1 MDNLGEILYELKA
14 VLGPYF
20 RDHNI
25 ECHGDV
31 ESYRN
36 LYDFHLKLR
45 FYIKN
50 LDEDRRIRKLFQSF
64 NINVIDSPLDPMDS
78 IVLQEIFIGIR
89 TITLELEKVY
99 ELLAVLKLEGY

>member
-1 MDNLGEILYELKA
+1 MDNFGEIIYELKA

-25 ECHGDV
+25 ECHADID
-31 ESYRN
+31 SYRN

-50 LDEDRRIRKLFQSF
+50 LDEDRRIIKLFQSF
-64 NINVIDSPLDPMDS
+64 NINVIDSPLDFIDS
-78 IVLQEIFIGIR
+78 MILQEIFIGTR